1 MEAKWSL
8 NFPFDTFTF
17 YKSKFQLGLPIKV
30 PFPAAII
37 VGAGA
42 GRKKRALGEN
52 EDARNMLEE
61 HQLRR
66 KEARKERLQIY
77 QYLEGVLETPLVSTG
92 LARQGR
98 GCLLRAVC
106 EVAEAPFDQGMIGE
120 MINAVL
126 TPSVA
131 GRPGKEEEE
140 EEEEEA
146 NRYHEYLE
154 AEMQGKLEGKSIP
167 VITSILTFLYVTSAS
182 YLTSPAND
190 LLSAF
195 SWAALDL
202 PSVGIDLLGP
212 EEGLGLRPGQLEVT
226 ERSQRRRRQLLFDPN
241 KNVDPINIEVEVRF
255 ILPMFQVFESDNM
268 NFEVPYK
275 YEMDWPEILR
285 RSGGSEGLQEWKDTI
300 GGMLR
305 DFEDMVSL

>member
-1 MEAKWSL
+1 MKA
-8 NFPFDTFTF
+8 
-17 YKSKFQLGLPIKV
+17 
-30 PFPAAII
+30 
-37 VGAGA
+37 
-42 GRKKRALGEN
+42 
-52 EDARNMLEE
+52 
-61 HQLRR
+61 
-66 KEARKERLQIY
+66 
-77 QYLEGVLETPLVSTG
+77 
-92 LARQGR
+92 
-98 GCLLRAVC
+98 
-106 EVAEAPFDQGMIGE
+106 
-120 MINAVL
+120 
-126 TPSVA
+126 
-131 GRPGKEEEE
+131 
-140 EEEEEA
+140 
-146 NRYHEYLE
+146 
-154 AEMQGKLEGKSIP
+154 IP

-305 DFEDMVSL
+305 DFEDMVSLFGINGHGCVRRALCEMATLPPLRPQGIVGEMLDIFMRGIQNNTLLYENNFYNTTQENYDIETTTTTTTTTTATTATTTTTEKPSKKRRKNKEGKKRVKREEEEENEEENGITENGINLDYFAAGTLGKLDMDCAAAFSECPLSLMDYQDEV